1 MTNIKKDIHLFYKP
15 THLKMKK
22 KISMKEKWKTMYG
35 VWGIGIWGD
44 SDKLV
49 SKSCNK
55 IKI

>member
-1 MTNIKKDIHLFYKP
+1 
-15 THLKMKK
+15 
-22 KISMKEKWKTMYG
+22 MKEKWKTMYG